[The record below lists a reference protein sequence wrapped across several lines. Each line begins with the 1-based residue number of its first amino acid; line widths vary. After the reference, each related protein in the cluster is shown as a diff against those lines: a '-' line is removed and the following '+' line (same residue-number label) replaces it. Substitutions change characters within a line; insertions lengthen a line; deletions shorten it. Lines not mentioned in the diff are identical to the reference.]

1 MFRYSLVR
9 VYQEWKSMMMGM
21 GHDNSM
27 IYSQDDTIIELTHKL
42 NMTVSILNS
51 APILVK
57 NNDEDERLVLRQQ
70 ILNTIPIS
78 YPLWLAIGTSCTA
91 PSWIIMLLPRRTYH
105 HSSSRTW
112 SWTLG
117 ENQRKKSA
125 TSVCSNSSTGLVTG
139 TVTSTWTKANIL
151 TTHVPGSA
159 LSCLVSRCLNRVS

>member
-1 MFRYSLVR
+1 
-9 VYQEWKSMMMGM
+9 MMMGM

-78 YPLWLAIGTSCTA
+78 YPL
-91 PSWIIMLLPRRTYH
+91 
-105 HSSSRTW
+105 
-112 SWTLG
+112 
-117 ENQRKKSA
+117 
-125 TSVCSNSSTGLVTG
+125 
-139 TVTSTWTKANIL
+139 
-151 TTHVPGSA
+151 
-159 LSCLVSRCLNRVS
+159 